1 MLKLKKDKHKLKT
14 KNTATAILLVSII
27 ASLCFWSLEQ
37 VYKEMFVLSL
47 LVAFFE
53 ASMVGGVADLFAIHV
68 LFKRPFGLK
77 IPHTAIIPNNKDK
90 IGHALSD
97 FFRENFL
104 SSKYVK
110 ENINKLNVAEKIGCF
125 IEKNRNA
132 IVNKIIRATIYFF
145 KTFDYMA
152 VKKLLNEK
160 TESLLMNLEFRNYLL
175 ILLKNIKKKDQHH
188 KFVNFSLLKI
198 QYWLENPENNNKV
211 NKWIEDSIK
220 SDGKGGTTF
229 SGTLK
234 SIFMGKQDL
243 SLNVRELIEKLNSPS
258 GDELK
263 KEINNGFSKIIE
275 LIEDDPLIEETIND
289 IKTGIIKEQRIKQ
302 LIDKLIREVNN
313 WAENDV
319 IKINS
324 KIRSSIVSVVDNLIV
339 NLKINKEWQNQ
350 IQEKSLY
357 YLPEIIVKNGEKID
371 KYIVNYIEK
380 LDANEVSKLIEEKV
394 GDDLQYIR
402 INGSIVGGL
411 VGTIWFL
418 MKSGILL
425 ILPII
430 N

>member
-324 KIRSSIVSVVDNLIV
+324 KIRSSIVSMVDNLIV
-339 NLKINKEWQNQ
+339 NLKTNKEWQNQ
-350 IQEKSLY
+350 VQEKSLY